1 MPTTAPVPSSSGR
14 PSARPGPHVVE
25 QQVGVGADHLL
36 VERGDV
42 AVAGVQLADVAR
54 RAADLLEGL
63 LTGSVS
69 GDADVAAGRDGERAR
84 VEGDL
89 VELVVVELGVTT
101 VGAR

>member
-1 MPTTAPVPSSSGR
+1 M
-14 PSARPGPHVVE
+14 E

-42 AVAGVQLADVAR
+42 AVAGAQLADVAR

-63 LTGSVS
+63 LTGAGV
-69 GDADVAAGRDGERAR
+69 GRADVATGRDGERAR

-89 VELVVVELGVTT
+89 VELVVVELGVAA
-101 VGAR
+101 VGRADALGLERGCTAGRAAGST